1 MKVIE
6 SLTIL
11 KDRYDNKFRITNE
24 HINNLLELQCVTKST
39 STNIRNFVCNAKQE
53 LAAIRNLNQSVD
65 MWDPVILCILTKKLD
80 AYTNKE
86 YQLSRQDDKEPTL
99 KQLFDFLDKRAL
111 ALENAEPAARAPLQQ
126 RWEQTPR
133 SEQQRFEHHNKKKP
147 TYPAASNIAASTAS
161 CLYCKC
167 AHKLFNCPNFK
178 LLHADERI
186 AFAANNNLCNICLN
200 KHNQK
205 CRYHFKCNI
214 CKGKHNTMLHEE
226 TTAPPVTMMSKVS
239 STQVLLPTVRV
250 KLITSNGTEVLVKA
264 LLDSGSQTSFATA
277 ELVRLLD
284 LKPKTVNTGIV
295 GIGNAHS
302 TINKCVQLE
311 VHSLVSQYKLPITC
325 YVLDQITSKLPQ
337 QGFNRENISMPTNI
351 KLADADF
358 DVPSNIHILMAADV
372 FFQVLLPQAEGAV
385 PQPPA
390 PSSHQSAQQPA
401 EQPAHTSNQKLCF
414 LNTHFG
420 FVVAGT
426 LPNQCHSQQNKQV
439 TLFCRQCD
447 SDISET
453 VSKFWKTESVPE
465 TFSEKSSEFDQSEQ
479 IFQDSVILKDKKFQ
493 VALPLKVPLS
503 QVNETIGDSFNQAL
517 QRFYNL
523 EKRFKKEPQLF
534 EQYKDFI
541 HQYVALG
548 HGTVV
553 NIDKYDLTKDPVFF
567 LPHHAVIRLDKKTT
581 KCRVVFDASMLTRL
595 RRSLNDILLNG
606 SVTQKELFDI
616 LLLFRIG
623 GYVFSTD
630 LKNMFRS
637 IDLDP
642 KFRSLQLILWRD
654 TPDESVKC
662 IELNTVTYGMKCS
675 TFLATRCLI
684 ELANRYQ
691 VEFPDAASILRNQ
704 SYCDD
709 ILVSSNSLESLND
722 MKRQLI
728 QILELGGFEAH
739 KWSSN
744 CPQLLQDI
752 PLDRQH
758 FDEVDLQKQNYCLK
772 TLGVSYNT
780 KTDTIN
786 ITSPSS
792 TDSVPKTKREI
803 LSHIAKFYDPL
814 GLVGPIIVS
823 AKLIIQKLWSTKM
836 GWDSCLNDELKG
848 FWFDFYESLTVMKP
862 IHIQRNVVTDTALA
876 KSVQLV
882 GFADAASSAAYGCCV
897 YLRVVDETGTVKQS
911 LLCSK
916 SRVHPLHQ
924 KLTVPRLEL
933 NAALLLAKL
942 VAKVY
947 STMSLKL
954 NISDVLLFSD
964 SQIVLAW
971 LKIDITKLNIYVAN
985 RVKVVLQHTKQFIW
999 SYVST
1004 SVNPADCLSRGVQP
1018 HELDGHPL
1026 WWTGPSFLLDSSY
1039 QLPRGNEF
1047 DLPTNLPDLK
1057 AGCNGSEFSGA
1068 TVCSDFEANSSL
1080 CLDFLDKYS
1089 DINKMQRVL
1098 AYVLRFCSNLK
1109 SNKNK
1114 ANYLLTEELNNAML
1128 MIVKHEQQKYFDA
1141 EFKLL
1146 TQNKPLKGSLTSV
1159 NPFIDDKGL
1168 IRVGGRLDC
1177 ATIPYS
1183 QKHPAVLPN
1192 NSRVTKLIINS
1203 EHIRNLHAGPKIT
1216 LSSINQKFWII
1227 NGLREVKKT
1236 TFKCVTCF
1244 RLKAKVAEQLMGSL
1258 PHDRVNA
1265 CRVFQKVGVD
1275 FAGPISVKQSRVRR
1289 AVVSKSYI
1297 CVFVCF
1303 ATKAVHL
1310 ELTSDLTT
1318 PAFLAAFK
1326 RFTARRGLPSDIYS
1340 DNAST
1345 FKGARNQLAE
1355 FYKLYGSHEHQQQVQ
1370 AYAAQQGIRFHFI
1383 PSYSPVFAGLW
1394 ESCVKQ
1400 TKYYLK
1406 RVMLKALLTY
1416 EELCTVL
1423 AQIEAVVNSRPL
1435 TPMSTDINDYT
1446 YLTPGHFLIG
1456 TALNAYPEKD
1466 VTDVPINR
1474 LKFWNICCSMYQQ
1487 FWKVWHKHYLNM
1499 LQARPKWKT
1508 VKPNVKIGSLVILVE
1523 NDTKPLYWPMARVTN
1538 VFPGLDS
1545 KVRAVE
1551 VTLPNGKSHRR
1562 SVTKICLLPIDTD

>member
-1 MKVIE
+1 MQSTEDPEARKADLVAKRGYIKA
-6 SLTIL
+6 SLTKLI
-11 KDRYDNKFRITNE
+11 KS
-24 HINNLLELQCVTKST
+24 LQEST
-39 STNIRNFVCNAKQE
+39 SE
-53 LAAIRNLNQSVD
+53 
-65 MWDPVILCILTKKLD
+65 
-80 AYTNKE
+80 
-86 YQLSRQDDKEPTL
+86 LSRQNL
-99 KQLFDFLDKRAL
+99 LVKQERLTSLFSKYEELCMEILDEDGDEYEEAYMRALVMLRELTVQPSAAPAGAVATARDTPASTSSKNDKRAL
-111 ALENAEPAARAPLQQ
+111 ALENAEPAARAPMQQ
-126 RWEQTPR
+126 RLEPTHR
-133 SEQQRFEHHNKKKP
+133 FEQQRFEQQNKKKTAHP
-147 TYPAASNIAASTAS
+147 SASNIAASTTS
-161 CLYCKC
+161 CLFCKC
-167 AHKLFNCPNFK
+167 EHKLFSCPKFK
-178 LLHADERI
+178 LLPADERI

-205 CRYHFKCNI
+205 CRYHFKCII
-214 CKGKHNTMLHEE
+214 CKGKHNTMLHAE
-226 TTAPPVTMMSKVS
+226 TAEPPVTMMSKVS

-250 KLITSNGTEVLVKA
+250 KLVTNNGTEVLVKA

-284 LKPKTVNTGIV
+284 LKPKTVNTGII

-302 TINKCVQLE
+302 TMNKCVQLE

-337 QGFNRENISMPTNI
+337 QRFSRENISMPTNI

-372 FFQVLLPQAEGAV
+372 FFQVLLPQAEGAS
-385 PQPPA
+385 PQPA
-390 PSSHQSAQQPA
+390 AASSHQPAQQSA
-401 EQPAHTSNQKLCF
+401 EQPAHANNHKLCF
-414 LNTHFG
+414 LNTRFG
-420 FVVAGT
+420 YVIAGT
-426 LPNQCHSQQNKQV
+426 LPNQCHSQQNNQI

-447 SDISET
+447 SDINDT

-465 TFSEKSSEFDQSEQ
+465 IFPEKSSEFDQSEQ
-479 IFQDSVILKDKKFQ
+479 IFQESVILKDKKFQ
-493 VALPLKVPLS
+493 VALPLKVQLS

-517 QRFYNL
+517 QRFLNL

-534 EQYKDFI
+534 EQYKEFI

-548 HGTVV
+548 HGSVI

-581 KCRVVFDASMLTRL
+581 KCRVVFDASMHTRL

-606 SVTQKELFDI
+606 SVTQKELLDI
-616 LLLFRIG
+616 LLQFRIG
-623 GYVFSTD
+623 SYVFSTD

-637 IDLDP
+637 INLDP

-654 TPDESVKC
+654 TPDESIKC
-662 IELNTVTYGMKCS
+662 IELNTVTYGMRCS

-691 VEFPDAASILRNQ
+691 VEFPAAATILRNQ

-709 ILVSSNSLESLND
+709 ILVSSNSLESLYD
-722 MKRQLI
+722 MKNQLI
-728 QILELGGFEAH
+728 KILELG
-739 KWSSN
+739 
-744 CPQLLQDI
+744 
-752 PLDRQH
+752 
-758 FDEVDLQKQNYCLK
+758 
-772 TLGVSYNT
+772 GVSYNT

-823 AKLIIQKLWSTKM
+823 AKLIIQRLWSTKM

-848 FWFDFYESLTVMKP
+848 LWFEFYKSLAVMKP
-862 IHIQRNVVTDTALA
+862 IQIQRNVVTDTELT

-897 YLRVVDETGTVKQS
+897 YLRVVDKTGTVKQS

-916 SRVHPLHQ
+916 SRVNPLHQ

-942 VAKVY
+942 VAKVH

-954 NISDVLLFSD
+954 NINDVILFSD

-971 LKIDITKLNIYVAN
+971 LRTDITKLNIYVAN
-985 RVKVVLQHTKQFIW
+985 RVKVVLQHTEQFSW
-999 SYVST
+999 SYVNT
-1004 SVNPADCLSRGVQP
+1004 SDNPADCLSRGVQP
-1018 HELDGHPL
+1018 HELEEHPL

-1047 DLPTNLPDLK
+1047 DVPTDLPELK
-1057 AGCNGSEFSGA
+1057 AGCDGSEFSGA
-1068 TVCSDFEANSSL
+1068 TVCSGFQANSSL

-1114 ANYLLTEELNNAML
+1114 ANFLLTEELNNAL
-1128 MIVKHEQQKYFDA
+1128 LLIVKHEQQKYFDA
-1141 EFKLL
+1141 EIKLL
-1146 TQNKPLKGSLTSV
+1146 TQNKPLKGSLTNV
-1159 NPFIDDKGL
+1159 NPFVDDKGL

-1183 QKHPAVLPN
+1183 QKHPVVLPN
-1192 NSRVTKLIINS
+1192 QSRVTKLIINN

-1227 NGLREVKKT
+1227 NGLSEVKKT
-1236 TFKCVTCF
+1236 TFKCLTCF

-1289 AVVSKSYI
+1289 AVVSKAYI

-1318 PAFLAAFK
+1318 PAFLAALK
-1326 RFTARRGLPSDIYS
+1326 RFSARRGLPSDIYS

-1355 FYKLYGSHEHQQQVQ
+1355 IYKLFGSHEHQQQVQ

-1394 ESCVKQ
+1394 EACVKH

-1423 AQIEAVVNSRPL
+1423 AQVEAVINSRPL

-1474 LKFWNICCSMYQQ
+1474 LKFWNICCNMYQQ
-1487 FWKVWHKHYLNM
+1487 FWKVWHKTYLNM
-1499 LQARPKWKT
+1499 LQTRPKWKT
-1508 VKPNVKIGSLVILVE
+1508 AKPNVKIGALVILIE
-1523 NDTKPLYWPMARVTN
+1523 NDSKPLHWPMARVTN
-1538 VFPGLDS
+1538 VFPGIDG

-1551 VTLPNGKSHRR
+1551 VSLPNGKSHRR
-1562 SVTKICLLPIDTD
+1562 SVTKICLLPIDTE